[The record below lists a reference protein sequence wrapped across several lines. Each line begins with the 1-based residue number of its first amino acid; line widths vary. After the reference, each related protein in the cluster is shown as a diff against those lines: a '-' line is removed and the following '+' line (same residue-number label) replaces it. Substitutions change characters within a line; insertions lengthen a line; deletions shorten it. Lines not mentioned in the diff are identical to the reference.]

1 MWRGRGWPA
10 RNEWP
15 ERNSNGTQKL
25 VNIKTWHLLEIA
37 AVISQVLKHC

>member
-10 RNEWP
+10 RNE
-15 ERNSNGTQKL
+15 SNPNGAQEL